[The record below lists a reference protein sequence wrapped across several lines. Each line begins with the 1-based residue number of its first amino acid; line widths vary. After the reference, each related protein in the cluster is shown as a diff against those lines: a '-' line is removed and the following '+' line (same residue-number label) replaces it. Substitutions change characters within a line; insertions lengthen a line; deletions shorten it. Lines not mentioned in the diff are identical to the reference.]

1 MKLTKSKLI
10 QLINEE
16 IKRSLNEAEDY
27 MGIPYDDSPIPEV
40 APKEYCQDNPYAWV
54 QIRHK
59 TVPCEGRVKL
69 LKRFA
74 RILDSGKEG
83 WARKYIVNADGL
95 ERTAKDTAEALLN
108 EYENAGGYEYSVKR
122 LVRLIK
128 DVLGEKPADEP
139 GGLADDI
146 AKTLEITAKKADDAV
161 RDWDPKGGGYS
172 FPPRRQG

>member
-16 IKRSLNEAEDY
+16 IKRSLNEEKDY
-27 MGIPYDDSPIPEV
+27 MGLEFDDSPIPEV
-40 APKEYCQDNPYAWV
+40 APEEYCQDNPYAWV

-69 LKRFA
+69 LDNFA
-74 RILDSGKEG
+74 TILGSGEQ
-83 WARKYIVNADGL
+83 WAEDILNRHDRPESPEEAAD
-95 ERTAKDTAEALLN
+95 TILN

-122 LVRLIK
+122 LVRLIN
-128 DVLGEKPADEP
+128 DVLEGKPADEP

-146 AKTLEITAKKADDAV
+146 AKTLEKTGRKADRAM
-161 RDWDPKGGGYS
+161 RERNQESGGYL
-172 FPPRRQG
+172 PQMYRKG